1 MTHESIK
8 VAFSDA
14 VHHVA
19 SNISSYAADSDKDLI
34 RNRKIG
40 KRLPSRSTRLSKK
53 KSNVSVK

>member
-40 KRLPSRSTRLSKK
+40 ADKLLSFMV
-53 KSNVSVK
+53 SCGSSVSVK